1 MTTEN
6 RAAGVLPRHVF
17 QRLERAVEGADNP
30 VAAVRALRRAAA
42 RLPVRYQGQRDALR
56 WASERALRP
65 FFRKLKGDT
74 AAKAA
79 IWAVLDGLWD
89 GSDRSDK
96 DSQNGANSRELAP
109 RLEEAAARMRSAMF
123 R

>member
-1 MTTEN
+1 MTTED
-6 RAAGVLPRHVF
+6 RVAGVLPRNVL
-17 QRLERAVEGADNP
+17 QRFERSVEGADNA

-42 RLPVRYQGQRDALR
+42 CLPVRFTSQRDALR
-56 WASERALRP
+56 WASEQALRP
-65 FFRKLKGDT
+65 FFRELQGDT

-79 IWAVLDGLWD
+79 IWAALDGLWD

-96 DSQNGANSRELAP
+96 DAKNGSDSHEVTP
-109 RLEEAAARMRSAMF
+109 GLEEAAARLRAAMF